1 VTSPS
6 INDNSLKVLHLVRD
20 EGVRAAVALRI
31 RVACGKAETISHAL
45 FNPAHLPLRRKRA
58 MFSRHRLA
66 PDTFGASRHWRIL
79 ALALIRW
86 VTTVRTAWRTA
97 GPRYPTTER
106 PPVLATKKPTVTAGP
121 CRRTVGALSACFLF
135 ALLPHGAFARPSV
148 AVAAPFE
155 VGDSP
160 AGNYLAALIA
170 GADRDTLAAATFFR
184 EALRADPSNAELTER
199 AFVAALANGN
209 IADSFRLADRLIT
222 RDPNNGLAHLVFGVR
237 AIKAHQYIGARA
249 QLAKSGLGSQRDL
262 TATLLSAWS
271 YVGSGDA
278 KRALE
283 LTDRLKDDSFIVFRD
298 YHAGLIADLVNNP
311 AEALKRL
318 QSSFKADRNSLR
330 LVDAYARYLARHG
343 RIEEAKTA
351 YEEYDRTN
359 PRHPIV
365 AHALADLAAG
375 KPLTPMIGDAED
387 GAAEVLYGLGA
398 AGARQGDELAAM
410 IYLRLSL
417 FLQPTNDLAIVTLGD
432 LYERLKQNERAID
445 IYESIADTSPMRP
458 MADIQVGLV
467 LDSLGRTDEAVKHLK
482 EIVTERPR
490 DLDAVTTLGKLESS
504 TKNYADAAAS
514 YSKALDIIGTA
525 TRADWSLF
533 YFRAIAYERQKQ
545 WPAAEADFKKAL
557 ELYPEQPQVLNYLG
571 YSWVDMGS
579 NLDEAFKMLHRAVEL
594 RPDDGYIVDSLGWAH
609 FKLGHYEEATKEL
622 ERAID
627 LKPSDPVINDHLGDA
642 YWKVGRKLEAQ
653 FQWNHARDLKP
664 EPEDLAKILKKINT
678 GLEDEKPASA
688 ATDPKK
694 DGG

>member
-1 VTSPS
+1 VP
-6 INDNSLKVLHLVRD
+6 
-20 EGVRAAVALRI
+20 
-31 RVACGKAETISHAL
+31 
-45 FNPAHLPLRRKRA
+45 
-58 MFSRHRLA
+58 
-66 PDTFGASRHWRIL
+66 
-79 ALALIRW
+79 
-86 VTTVRTAWRTA
+86 
-97 GPRYPTTER
+97 
-106 PPVLATKKPTVTAGP
+106 ATKKPSVHALP
-121 CRRTVGALSACFLF
+121 RRPLACYATALSAC
-135 ALLPHGAFARPSV
+135 LLITVAPQIASARQSA

-199 AFVAALANGN
+199 AFVAALASGD

-237 AIKAHQYIGARA
+237 AIKAHQYVNARA

-283 LTDRLKDDSFIVFRD
+283 VTDRLKDDSFAVFRD
-298 YHAGLIADLVNNP
+298 YHAGLIADLSNNA
-311 AEALKRL
+311 AEAGKRL
-318 QSSFKADRNSLR
+318 QSSYKADRNSLR

-343 RIEEAKTA
+343 HVDEAKAA

-365 AHALADLAAG
+365 MRALADLAAG
-375 KPLTPMIGDAED
+375 KTLMLLVGNAED

-417 FLQPTNDLAIVTLGD
+417 YLQPANDLAIVTLGD

-445 IYESIADTSPMRP
+445 IYESIAENSPMRP

-467 LDSLGRTDEAVKHLK
+467 LDSLGRTEEAVKHLK
-482 EIVTERPR
+482 EIVSERPR
-490 DLDAVTTLGKLESS
+490 DLDAVTTLGKLQSS
-504 TKNYADAAAS
+504 MKNYADAAAS

-525 TRADWSLF
+525 ARADWSLF

-571 YSWVDMGS
+571 YSWVDMAI

-609 FKLGHYEEATKEL
+609 YKLGHFDEATKEL

-642 YWKVGRKLEAQ
+642 YWKVGRKLEAK

-664 EPEDLAKILKKINT
+664 EPDDLARILKKIDS
-678 GLEDEKPASA
+678 GLEEEKPASA